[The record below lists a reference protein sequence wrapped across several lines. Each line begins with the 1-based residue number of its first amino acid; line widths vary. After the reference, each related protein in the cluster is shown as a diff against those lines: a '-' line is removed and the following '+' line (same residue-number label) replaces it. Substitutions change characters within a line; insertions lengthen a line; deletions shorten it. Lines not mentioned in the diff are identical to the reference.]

1 MSRNLSILT
10 LDKCKRSSFQNIL
23 LKKKRHWTMS
33 ETEIT
38 LIIYNLLITGIT
50 GYNGGWVKSIS
61 NLLTADSKE
70 L

>member
-1 MSRNLSILT
+1 
-10 LDKCKRSSFQNIL
+10 
-23 LKKKRHWTMS
+23 MS